1 MKGSLDPALKQRLK
15 ELIVTEAD
23 KDLAPASITDE
34 EVLFGHDSQL
44 QLDSIDGLQISMAL
58 QLSFGEVVDAA
69 TAGDFSRRV
78 KTQFADDELNRLTE
92 MGLYKHH
99 GRSAYWGRGESGVGG
114 AGAVP
119 LPAKE

>member
-34 EVLFGHDSQL
+34 EVLFGPDSQL

-58 QLSFGEVVDAA
+58 QLSFGVRISDPKQLVRIMRSIN
-69 TAGDFSRRV
+69 TL
-78 KTQFADDELNRLTE
+78 ADHLQ
-92 MGLYKHH
+92 
-99 GRSAYWGRGESGVGG
+99 
-114 AGAVP
+114 
-119 LPAKE
+119 PA